1 VEQVK
6 QNDNRDR
13 NPEQPKQNASTHSD
27 LLADDKKLFPAGDLA
42 NGVLGLADSAL
53 NPAFGLIGLA
63 FSFSA
68 GIAKNFAGLF
78 FHLPSGFFYASCD
91 TIFIHCQSLWLII
104 PSGNTVI
111 RQVVPH
117 RRKRA
122 SKQKRPRGL
131 GGVSPLKIELY

>member
-13 NPEQPKQNASTHSD
+13 NPEQPKQNASSHSD
-27 LLADDKKLFPAGDLA
+27 LLADDKKLFLADDLA
-42 NGVLGLADSAL
+42 NGVLRVSDSAL

-63 FSFSA
+63 FGFGA
-68 GIAKNFAGLF
+68 GIAQNFAGLF

-91 TIFIHCQSLWLII
+91 TVLIHCQSLWL
-104 PSGNTVI
+104 VI
-111 RQVVPH
+111 RSENRVIRPVVPH

-122 SKQKRPRGL
+122 AKQNAPE
-131 GGVSPLKIELY
+131 VSGAFRL

>member
-1 VEQVK
+1 VIAIGLGRDRSDDVEQVK

-27 LLADDKKLFPAGDLA
+27 LLANDRKLFLAGDLA
-42 NGVLGLADSAL
+42 NGVLCVADSAL
-53 NPAFGLIGLA
+53 SPTFGLIGLA
-63 FSFSA
+63 FGFGA

-104 PSGNTVI
+104 PSENTVI
-111 RQVVPH
+111 RPVVPH
-117 RRKRA
+117 RRK
-122 SKQKRPRGL
+122 
-131 GGVSPLKIELY
+131 